1 MAKHYK
7 SINYINPLVLGARFV
22 CRFLFGIFCDNKSK
36 YDHSK
41 IKQTLHIKLIQTP
54 YAG

>member
-22 CRFLFGIFCDNKSK
+22 CRFLFGIFCDNEAKCN
-36 YDHSK
+36 YEN
-41 IKQTLHIKLIQTP
+41 IK
-54 YAG
+54 